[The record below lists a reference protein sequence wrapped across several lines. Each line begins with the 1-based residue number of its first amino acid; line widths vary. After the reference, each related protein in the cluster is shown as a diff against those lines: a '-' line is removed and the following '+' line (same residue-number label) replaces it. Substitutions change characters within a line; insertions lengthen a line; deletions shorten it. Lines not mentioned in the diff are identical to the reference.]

1 MQKGV
6 LYGVGTGPGDP
17 ELVTRRGWQLISEA
31 KTIAYLAPNTGDSF
45 ARAIVADAIPSN
57 SEEIIM
63 RVPMRPGRAPAQS
76 IFDDGAAQIVAR
88 LRAGYDV
95 VMLCE
100 GDPLFYGSFMYI
112 LARLK
117 AKFLVEIVPGVTSLT
132 ACAAAHLHPLVAR
145 NDIITILPAPLQDLE
160 LREAIILADAVA
172 IVKLGWHMPRIR
184 RLLTDLGLA
193 DSALYVSHASLENQF
208 SCTLHEAPDDAPY
221 FSMLLLYKGNDPW
234 IKSKP

>member
-17 ELVTRRGWQLISEA
+17 GLVTRRAWHLICDA
-31 KTIAYLAPNTGDSF
+31 KTIAYLAPDTGDSF
-45 ARAIVADAIPSN
+45 ARSIVADAIAADA
-57 SEEIIM
+57 EEISL

-76 IFDDGAAQIVAR
+76 IYDDGADQIAAR
-88 LRAGYDV
+88 LEAGQDV

-117 AKFLVEIVPGVTSLT
+117 TVFLVRVVPGVTSMT

-145 NDIITILPAPLQDLE
+145 NDMMTILPAPLDDDA
-160 LREAIILADAVA
+160 LRQAIIAADAVA
-172 IVKLGWHMPRIR
+172 IMKLGRHMPRLR
-184 RLLTDLGLA
+184 ALLTDLGLA
-193 DSALYVSHASLENQF
+193 ESTLYVSHASLERQF
-208 SCTLHEAPDDAPY
+208 SCALHEAPDDAPY
-221 FSMLLLYKGNDPW
+221 FSMLLLYKGQDPW
-234 IKSKP
+234 IRT